1 MVFKNYQQNYK
12 NRNKKNLKIIN
23 KSIQKN
29 KWK

>member
-12 NRNKKNLKIIN
+12 NRNKKKLKIIN